1 MRNGAIVKLGA
12 MRLSV
17 LDQSPVSAG
26 SSPADALRN
35 TIDLARLTDR
45 LGYERYWIA
54 EHHAME
60 TLASPAPEILIT
72 RIAAETFRIRVGS
85 GGVML
90 PHYSPMKVAEQFRM
104 LHALYPGRIDLGIG
118 RAPGGSPIE
127 TFALMRDRSRRP
139 LDDFPQQLFEL
150 RAFLGEGFPPDH
162 PFSQIRISP
171 AMAGAPELWL
181 LGSSM
186 WSASAAAQLS
196 LPYAFAHFID
206 QHPTRS
212 AIEYY
217 RSHFKP
223 SARMP
228 TPQAIVALGVI
239 CAETRQ
245 EADHLLT
252 STRLLVRQIRLG
264 RPGPVPTPEEALSLL
279 DSTPDPTPPRPSEWP
294 RYIVGDPD
302 EVRNQLDYFS
312 SELHLDEL
320 MVVTITH
327 SHQARRRSYEL
338 LAEVFNLEVRDPSPG
353 H

>member
-1 MRNGAIVKLGA
+1 MK
-12 MRLSV
+12 LSV

-26 SSPADALRN
+26 SSPAAALRN
-35 TIDLARLTDR
+35 TIDLARLTER

-72 RIAAETFRIRVGS
+72 RVAAETSRIRVGS

-118 RAPGGSPIE
+118 RAPGGTPME
-127 TFALMRDRSRRP
+127 TFALMRDRGRQP
-139 LDDFPQQLFEL
+139 ADDFPQQIFEL
-150 RAFLGEGFPPDH
+150 RAFLGDGFPLDH
-162 PFSQIRISP
+162 PFSKIKVSP
-171 AMAGAPELWL
+171 EMPGGPELWL

-212 AIEYY
+212 AIEHY
-217 RSHFKP
+217 RSHFKQS
-223 SARMP
+223 SAMSAPR
-228 TPQAIVALGVI
+228 AIVALGVI
-239 CAETRQ
+239 CAETNQ
-245 EADHLLT
+245 EADYLL
-252 STRLLVRQIRLG
+252 SSIRLLIRQIRLG
-264 RPGPVPTPEEALSLL
+264 RPGPVPSPEDALRLL
-279 DSTPDPTPPRPSEWP
+279 DSTPDPAPPASGEWP
-294 RYIVGDPD
+294 RYLAGDP
-302 EVRNQLDYFS
+302 VRVRGQLERIS
-312 SELHLDEL
+312 SELELDEL

-338 LAEVFNLEVRDPSPG
+338 LAQAFDLNLS
-353 H
+353 